1 MQKENRKREGDATKT
16 KKTTMH
22 ATPKKKRRKQNK
34 QTEISLSTIYICLHT
49 RK

>member
-34 QTEISLSTIYICLHT
+34 QTEISLYYIYLSTHT
-49 RK
+49 

>member
-22 ATPKKKRRKQNK
+22 DATPKKKSRKQNK
-34 QTEISLSTIYICLHT
+34 QTEISLYYIYLSTHT
-49 RK
+49 